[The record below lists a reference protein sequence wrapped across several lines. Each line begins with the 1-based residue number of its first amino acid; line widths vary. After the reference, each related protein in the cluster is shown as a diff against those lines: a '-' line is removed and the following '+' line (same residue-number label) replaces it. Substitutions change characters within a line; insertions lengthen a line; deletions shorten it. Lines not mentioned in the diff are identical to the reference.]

1 MRASDRAYRTLL
13 DEIQSGRLAPGA
25 VLGEVEQ
32 AARLGVS
39 RTPLREALGRLAADG
54 LVVQQS
60 PRVTVVSD
68 STPATSASSSRCAAR
83 SRRPPPAL
91 PRSGGMPRPSR
102 RSPTSSPRAPST
114 AQPRADAYY
123 RLIARFDAAL
133 DGAVAN
139 DYLTAALRSVRT
151 HLVRV
156 RRLAR
161 DNPGRLAASVAEHRL
176 IASAIAARDAD
187 LAAHATHVHLHN
199 ALASILG
206 SLAEHAEG
214 VPSRPSGL
222 ARPNPPGSSMTVFAS
237 RPRLPQRESRCRAR
251 SSSRGRSPRS
261 RPTRWR
267 STRMSS
273 T

>member
-68 STPATSASSSRCAAR
+68 VDAGDIRELFEVRRALEETAAR
-83 SRRPPPAL
+83 LAAERGSAGVFAAL
-91 PRSGGMPRPSR
+91 ASEFAAASVDG
-102 RSPTSSPRAPST
+102 
-114 AQPRADAYY
+114 DAGTDDYY
-123 RLIARFDAAL
+123 ALIARFDAAL
-133 DGAVAN
+133 DAAVAN
-139 DYLTAALRSVRT
+139 DYLASALRTIRT

-156 RRLAR
+156 RLLAR
-161 DNPGRLAASVAEHRL
+161 DKPDRLAASVAEHRL
-176 IASAIAARDAD
+176 IAAAIGARDAD

-199 ALASILG
+199 ALTNILET
-206 SLAEHAEG
+206 LK
-214 VPSRPSGL
+214 
-222 ARPNPPGSSMTVFAS
+222 
-237 RPRLPQRESRCRAR
+237 
-251 SSSRGRSPRS
+251 
-261 RPTRWR
+261 
-267 STRMSS
+267 
-273 T
+273 